1 MTNPA
6 PRSPALESSVALLLR
21 IGTWTACAV
30 LGVGIVLGLA
40 GYPQSGSSVD
50 RLGIGL
56 FILLPVARLAILV
69 IAFSRARERAFAGIS
84 AAIILII
91 ALGTIEGVIFTR

>member
-1 MTNPA
+1 MTTPA

-30 LGVGIVLGLA
+30 LTAGIVLGLA
-40 GYPQSGSSVD
+40 GYTRAGLSVN

-56 FILLPVARLAILV
+56 FILLPVARLATLV
-69 IAFSRARERAFAGIS
+69 IAFARTRERAFAGIS

-91 ALGTIEGVIFTR
+91 ALGTIEGVIFTH